1 MEFHSTNESKKVL
14 KKYTDVWNGVKN
26 EIKTINGGKEYD
38 YEKNYMKIKFNS
50 DDDLPLNKPLQF
62 HSLTIIIR
70 SVFEE
75 GGKLYPQVFLDD
87 TLYELNV

>member
-50 DDDLPLNKPLQF
+50 DDDLPLNKPLKF
-62 HSLTIIIR
+62 YSMIIAIR
-70 SVFEE
+70 
-75 GGKLYPQVFLDD
+75 QVIRKFF
-87 TLYELNV
+87 

>member
-1 MEFHSTNESKKVL
+1 MIFDSADENKELL
-14 KKYTDVWNGVKN
+14 KKYTDVWNGIKN
-26 EIKTINGGKEYD
+26 EIKTINGGKEND

-50 DDDLPLNKPLQF
+50 DDDWPLNRPLKF
-62 HSLTIIIR
+62 HLITIIIR

-87 TLYELNV
+87 TLYELHV